1 MKLKANEG
9 NHSTIIMVVA
19 IITFIWTCKHTEASL
34 IYSVDE
40 QWRSTMQN
48 N

>member
-1 MKLKANEG
+1 MKPTANEG

-19 IITFIWTCKHTEASL
+19 IIIITCKHTEESL

-40 QWRSTMQN
+40 QWQSTMQHN
-48 N
+48 